1 MMGRL
6 SSLIAALLL
15 AGAAEASPL
24 WPPTRYQGDA
34 TVTVHWLTPGE
45 IWSVC
50 AIATGHDDDACALGG
65 ELFLPTK
72 KGQPDVTKIE
82 AFVGAANPCRGRSY
96 DQGLGCHELGHH
108 NGWAADHPQ

>member
-1 MMGRL
+1 MTRRL

-24 WPPTRYQGDA
+24 WPPVRYQGDA
-34 TVTVHWLTPGE
+34 TVTVHWLAANEVTS
-45 IWSVC
+45 ICDIVSDRW
-50 AIATGHDDDACALGG
+50 ADACTIGG
-65 ELFLPTK
+65 ELYLPKK
-72 KGQPDVTKIE
+72 KGQPDVTRTE